1 MRQLTL
7 TEDKKLEW
15 WDVEEPRLC
24 DDRDAIVR
32 PLAVSACDLDTP
44 MARGLAPLPGPIAL
58 GHEFVAEV
66 VDGVMAGEK
75 VSVPFQISCG
85 DCARCRAGRT
95 SDCERVAGT
104 AMFGF
109 GPLGGDWGGAL
120 SDLVRVPFAD
130 HMLVPLPDGVDPTV
144 AASAS
149 DNLVDAWRTVGPLL
163 EGRDGAEVLI
173 VAGGAASIALY
184 AVEFAAALGAGRVAY
199 VDEDEAR
206 LAPGAAAA
214 AGAVAGPAARGR

>member
-15 WDVEEPRLC
+15 WDVEEPRLQ

-66 VDGVMAGEK
+66 ADGVA
-75 VSVPFQISCG
+75 
-85 DCARCRAGRT
+85 AA
-95 SDCERVAGT
+95 A
-104 AMFGF
+104 
-109 GPLGGDWGGAL
+109 
-120 SDLVRVPFAD
+120 
-130 HMLVPLPDGVDPTV
+130 

-149 DNLVDAWRTVGPLL
+149 DNVVDAWRTVGPFVQ
-163 EGRDGAEVLI
+163 GRPGLEVLI
-173 VAGGAASIALY
+173 VGGSAHSIALY
-184 AVEFAAALGAGRVAY
+184 AVEFAVALGAGRVAY
-199 VDEDEAR
+199 LDSDEAR
-206 LAPGAAAA
+206 LALAASLGAETIE
-214 AGAVAGPAARGR
+214 G